1 MKAPMAHRRAS
12 RAATKPASR
21 KVIVEF
27 PIGLYAATERA
38 TNELSISRSTLIRSA
53 VQELLEKLHREKLAK
68 ELAEGYV
75 ANAREARH
83 TAKEFSHVDS
93 ELL

>member
-1 MKAPMAHRRAS
+1 MKAKVARAGGA
-12 RAATKPASR
+12 RAAAQPASR

-27 PIGLYAATERA
+27 PIGLYVETEKM
-38 TNELSISRSTLIRSA
+38 TSELSISRSALIRSA
-53 VQELLEKLHREKLAK
+53 VQAFLGQRGREKLEK

-75 ANAREARH
+75 ANASQARQ
-83 TAKEFSHVDS
+83 TAKDFSNVDS